1 MLLCYLQALQSI
13 AEFRGLRQLVLA
25 DCSAVTT
32 GGLEQ
37 LSGLQGLHSLALLRC
52 PRVGDKGMTVLHS
65 LTCLTYLAL
74 TGCTKVMLSPCL
86 RNLPSA
92 PASTLH
98 TACLPACLLDHSTH
112 CLPACLPVC
121 LLQNAAL
128 ATINCQR
135 IRASLMVSSALHITC
150 CQEAVRQCHEWQD
163 LCQAMRLLI
172 GFIVRRPESTA
183 KHIVTLQACMMQ
195 HLAATQTH
203 TCSVYQLF
211 LNGSA

>member
-112 CLPACLPVC
+112 CLPACLSVYCKMLPWPPSIVS
-121 LLQNAAL
+121 
-128 ATINCQR
+128 
-135 IRASLMVSSALHITC
+135 ASGPPSWFL
-150 CQEAVRQCHEWQD
+150 R
-163 LCQAMRLLI
+163 LCT
-172 GFIVRRPESTA
+172 S
-183 KHIVTLQACMMQ
+183 
-195 HLAATQTH
+195 LAAKRLSGNAMNGRI
-203 TCSVYQLF
+203 CSKQC
-211 LNGSA
+211 GC